1 MHRRFGT
8 GSHRLLT
15 PLLLGVALT
24 LGLACSSS
32 NNNSN
37 KSSGAATATKAAASA
52 PAGTI
57 APASGAVS
65 ATAPASAAAGSS
77 ATAASSSPA
86 AGGSPTTGGNVTV
99 TPGVVAADKALA
111 AAAGSGSA
119 IDNVT
124 ISKPVTI
131 TFWHTQ
137 PLDGPNGKKLTS
149 LIQDFQTKNPNIQI
163 DAQYVGNYNDL
174 FQKLE
179 TAIAGGQAP
188 DMAVAYPN
196 QVAEYQQ
203 ANVIIPLD
211 DYVKSQ
217 KYGLPK
223 DDYADIL
230 QAYRYDNFYPAN
242 DNKLLSFPFTK
253 SIELMY
259 YNADALKAAG
269 VDVPQTWDDFLKAA
283 KAVAKGDMKGYA
295 IGVEPSLFA
304 NMIFSRGG
312 QEISDD
318 QKKWVFNN
326 QQGVDSLAF
335 FQQIIKDGSGY
346 QVAKQFAD
354 QTDFGN
360 AKAAFAFSTS
370 AGLPYYQQEVQND
383 GKGFAWNVAAPPH
396 AAGQPTAAVI
406 NGADITMFKSS
417 PEKQLAAWL
426 FMKYF
431 SSKEVNPDWSIASGY
446 LPIRTSGLTD
456 PRVQAQV
463 QKLPQYAIALQ
474 VQQYGRSEPAVRSY
488 QTTRNHISD
497 AIVAALSDA
506 NKSAKQLLD
515 DAVKQSND
523 DAAK

>member
-1 MHRRFGT
+1 MYRGFRAGGRT
-8 GSHRLLT
+8 LLT
-15 PLLLGVALT
+15 PLLLAVAL
-24 LGLACSSS
+24 LAALACSS
-32 NNNSN
+32 NNNGN
-37 KSSGAATATKAAASA
+37 KNNAAATATKNAASA
-52 PAGTI
+52 PAATTAAAGG
-57 APASGAVS
+57 AASATTA
-65 ATAPASAAAGSS
+65 ATAPGSAAAAG
-77 ATAASSSPA
+77 TPA
-86 AGGSPTTGGNVTV
+86 TGGNVTV
-99 TPGVVAADKALA
+99 TPSVVAADKALA
-111 AAAGSGSA
+111 AAAGTGSA
-119 IDNVT
+119 VDNVT

-137 PLDGPNGKKLTS
+137 SPDGPNGKKLAS
-149 LIQDFQTKNPNIQI
+149 LIQDFQAKNPNIQI
-163 DAQYVGNYNDL
+163 NAQYVGNYDDL

-179 TAIAGGQAP
+179 TAIAGGQTP

-196 QVAEYQQ
+196 QVSEYQQ

-217 KYGLPK
+217 KYGLQK

-230 QAYRYDNFYPAN
+230 QAYRYDNFYAGN
-242 DNKLLSFPFTK
+242 DNKMLSFPFTK

-283 KAVAKGDMKGYA
+283 KAVTKGDMKGYA

-312 QEISDD
+312 KEISDD
-318 QKKWVFNN
+318 QKQWVFNN

-335 FQQIIKDGSGY
+335 FQQLIKDGSGY

-360 AKAAFAFSTS
+360 AKAAFTFSTS

-383 GKGFAWNVAAPPH
+383 GKGFNWNVAAPPH
-396 AAGQPTAAVI
+396 VQGQPPAAVI
-406 NGADITMFKSS
+406 NGADIAMFKSS

-431 SSKEVNPDWSIASGY
+431 ASKEVNPDWSVASGY
-446 LPIRTSGLTD
+446 LPIRTSGLAD

-463 QKLPQYAIALQ
+463 QKLPQYAVALQ

-488 QTTRNHISD
+488 QTTRKHISD
-497 AIVAALSDA
+497 AIVAALADP
-506 NKSAKQLLD
+506 NKNPKQLLD
-515 DAVKQSND
+515 DAVKLSNE

>member
-1 MHRRFGT
+1 MAGGFPSSGR
-8 GSHRLLT
+8 RLLT
-15 PLLLGVALT
+15 PLLLGAAL
-24 LGLACSSS
+24 LAALACSS
-32 NNNSN
+32 NNNGN
-37 KSSGAATATKAAASA
+37 KNNAAATTATKAAA
-52 PAGTI
+52 
-57 APASGAVS
+57 
-65 ATAPASAAAGSS
+65 PASAAATAPPSGGAASATTA
-77 ATAASSSPA
+77 ATAAGGSPA
-86 AGGSPTTGGNVTV
+86 AGGAAATGGNVTV
-99 TPGVVAADKALA
+99 TPGVVAADKALG
-111 AAAGSGSA
+111 AAAGTGSA

-137 PLDGPNGKKLTS
+137 TPDGPNGKKLAS
-149 LIQDFQTKNPNIQI
+149 LIQDFQAKNPNIQVN
-163 DAQYVGNYNDL
+163 AQYVGNYDDL
-174 FQKLE
+174 FQKLQ
-179 TAIAGGQAP
+179 TVIAGGQAP

-203 ANVIIPLD
+203 ASVIVPLD

-217 KYGLPK
+217 KYGLQK

-230 QAYRYDNFYPAN
+230 QAYRYDNFYPGN
-242 DNKLLSFPFTK
+242 DNKMLSFPFTK

-283 KAVAKGDMKGYA
+283 KAVTKGDMKGYA

-318 QKKWVFNN
+318 QKKWIFNN

-360 AKAAFAFSTS
+360 AKTAFTFSTS

-383 GKGFAWNVAAPPH
+383 GKGFNWNVAAPPH
-396 AAGQPTAAVI
+396 APGQPPAAVI

-431 SSKEVNPDWSIASGY
+431 SSKDVNPDWSVASGY

-463 QKLPQYAIALQ
+463 QKLPQYAVALQ
-474 VQQYGRSEPAVRSY
+474 VQQFGRSEPAVRSY
-488 QTTRNHISD
+488 QTTRKHISD
-497 AIVAALSDA
+497 AIVAALADP
-506 NKSAKQLLD
+506 NKNPKQLLD

>member
-1 MHRRFGT
+1 MRIGPRTGT
-8 GSHRLLT
+8 HRLLT
-15 PLLLGVALT
+15 PLLLGTALM
-24 LGLACSSS
+24 LALACSSS
-32 NNNSN
+32 NNNGSKSN
-37 KSSGAATATKAAASA
+37 SAAVTATKAAAATSA
-52 PAGTI
+52 ATAGGV
-57 APASGAVS
+57 AS
-65 ATAPASAAAGSS
+65 ATSAAIG
-77 ATAASSSPA
+77 SPA
-86 AGGSPTTGGNVTV
+86 AGGTPATGGNVTV
-99 TPGVVAADKALA
+99 TPEVIAADKALA
-111 AAAGSGSA
+111 AAAGGGSA
-119 IDNVT
+119 VDNVT

-137 PLDGPNGKKLTS
+137 PTDGPNGKKLNS
-149 LIQDFQTKNPNIQI
+149 LIQDFQAKNPNIQI
-163 DAQYVGNYNDL
+163 DAQYVGNYDAL

-179 TAIAGGQAP
+179 TAIAGGQTP

-203 ANVIIPLD
+203 ASVIVPLD

-230 QAYRYDNFYPAN
+230 QAYRYDNFYPGN
-242 DNKLLSFPFTK
+242 GNKMLSFPFTK

-269 VDVPQTWDDFLKAA
+269 ADVPKTWDDFLKAA
-283 KAVAKGDMKGYA
+283 KAVTKGDMKGYA

-304 NMIFSRGG
+304 NMVFSRGG
-312 QEISDD
+312 QMISDD
-318 QKKWVFNN
+318 QKKWIFNN

-335 FQQIIKDGSGY
+335 LQQIIKDGSGY
-346 QVAKQFAD
+346 QIAKQFAD

-360 AKAAFAFSTS
+360 AKAAFTFTTS
-370 AGLPYYQQEVQND
+370 SGLPYYQQEVQND
-383 GKGFAWNVAAPPH
+383 GKGFNWNVAAPPH
-396 AAGQPTAAVI
+396 APGQPPAAVI

-431 SSKEVNPDWSIASGY
+431 ASKEVNPDWSVASGY

-456 PRVQAQV
+456 PRVLAQV
-463 QKLPQYAIALQ
+463 QKLPQYGVALQ

-497 AIVAALSDA
+497 AIVAALADP
-506 NKSAKQLLD
+506 NKNPKPLLD
-515 DAVKQSND
+515 DAVKQSNE

>member
-1 MHRRFGT
+1 MHRGFGT
-8 GSHRLLT
+8 STHRLLT
-15 PLLLGVALT
+15 PLLLGAALT
-24 LGLACSSS
+24 LALACSSS

-37 KSSGAATATKAAASA
+37 GAASATKAAASA
-52 PAGTI
+52 SVA
-57 APASGAVS
+57 AS
-65 ATAPASAAAGSS
+65 ATTGASAAS
-77 ATAASSSPA
+77 ATTTATAGTVSAPAVGGSPA
-86 AGGSPTTGGNVTV
+86 AGGTAATGGNVTV
-99 TPGVVAADKALA
+99 TPGVVAADKALGG
-111 AAAGSGSA
+111 AAGSGSA

-137 PLDGPNGKKLTS
+137 TPDGPNGKKLAS
-149 LIQDFQTKNPNIQI
+149 LIQDFQSKNPNIQI
-163 DAQYVGNYNDL
+163 NAQYVGNYDDL
-174 FQKLE
+174 FQKLQ
-179 TAIAGGQAP
+179 TAITGGQAP

-230 QAYRYDNFYPAN
+230 QAYRYDNFYPGN
-242 DNKLLSFPFTK
+242 DNKMLSFPFTK

-283 KAVAKGDMKGYA
+283 KAVTKGDMKGYA

-304 NMIFSRGG
+304 NMVFSRGG

-360 AKAAFAFSTS
+360 AKAAFTFSTS
-370 AGLPYYQQEVQND
+370 AGLPYYQQEVKND
-383 GKGFAWNVAAPPH
+383 GKGFNWNVAAPPH
-396 AAGQPTAAVI
+396 GVGQPPAAVI
-406 NGADITMFKSS
+406 NGADIAMFKSS

-431 SSKEVNPDWSIASGY
+431 SSKEVNPDWSVSSGY

-463 QKLPQYAIALQ
+463 QKLPQYAVALQ

-497 AIVAALSDA
+497 AIVAALSDPS
-506 NKSAKQLLD
+506 KSAKQLLD

>member
-1 MHRRFGT
+1 MYRGIR
-8 GSHRLLT
+8 GSRPLLT
-15 PLLLGVALT
+15 PLLLGAAL
-24 LGLACSSS
+24 LAALACSS
-32 NNNSN
+32 NNNGN
-37 KSSGAATATKAAASA
+37 KNNVNSGAVTTVTKAAAPASAAAAASA
-52 PAGTI
+52 PAPSTT
-57 APASGAVS
+57 GAAS
-65 ATAPASAAAGSS
+65 ATSPATTAAG
-77 ATAASSSPA
+77 SPA
-86 AGGSPTTGGNVTV
+86 AGGAAATGGNVTV
-99 TPGVVAADKALA
+99 TPGVVAADKALG
-111 AAAGSGSA
+111 AAAGSGSP
-119 IDNVT
+119 IDSVT

-131 TFWHTQ
+131 SFWHTQ
-137 PLDGPNGKKLTS
+137 TPDGPNGKKLAS
-149 LIQDFQTKNPNIQI
+149 LIQDFEAKNPNIQI
-163 DAQYVGNYNDL
+163 NAQYVGSYDDL
-174 FQKLE
+174 FQKLQ

-217 KYGLPK
+217 KYGLQK

-230 QAYRYDNFYPAN
+230 QAYRYDNFYAGN

-269 VDVPQTWDDFLKAA
+269 VEVPQTWDDFLKVA
-283 KAVAKGDMKGYA
+283 KAVTKGDMKGYA
-295 IGVEPSLFA
+295 ISVEPSLFA
-304 NMIFSRGG
+304 NMVFSRGG

-318 QKKWVFNN
+318 QKKWIFNN

-335 FQQIIKDGSGY
+335 FQQLIKDGSGY
-346 QVAKQFAD
+346 QIAKQFAD

-360 AKAAFAFSTS
+360 AKAAITFSTS

-383 GKGFAWNVAAPPH
+383 GKGFSWNVAAPPH
-396 AAGQPTAAVI
+396 GQGQPTAAVI

-417 PEKQLAAWL
+417 PEKQLAAWQ

-431 SSKEVNPDWSIASGY
+431 SSKEVNPDWSVASGY

-463 QKLPQYAIALQ
+463 QKLPQYAVALQ

-488 QTTRNHISD
+488 QTTRKHISD
-497 AIVAALSDA
+497 AIVAALADPA
-506 NKSAKQLLD
+506 KSAKQLLD